1 MPAMNVAL
9 LTAVARHLYGGR
21 WKTALAADIS
31 LSNRQVSRWANEGAV
46 LPDILPNGRALPE
59 MLIELL
65 ERHQEATEKLIARLQ
80 KIAG

>member
-1 MPAMNVAL
+1 MTVAL

-21 WKTALAADIS
+21 WKTALAADIA

-46 LPDILPNGRALPE
+46 LPEILPSGRPLTG

-65 ERHQEATEKLIARLQ
+65 EKHQEATEKLIAKLQ